1 MRPGNTNEEGETI
14 VHKTSVDSLTMLG
27 QQFTFDSVADSFS
40 SQASGFF
47 LFFKFWFSR
56 INSDIEFG

>member
-1 MRPGNTNEEGETI
+1 MRPGNKNEEGETI

-27 QQFTFDSVADSFS
+27 QQFTFDCVADSMS

-47 LFFKFWFSR
+47 LSFNFCFSKT
-56 INSDIEFG
+56 NTDFVYC